1 MRNVTFEITD
11 VQYKVLAN
19 QAMDPQ
25 DWVENAVG
33 HLVELAKDQM
43 VTAEVDRMLADPGT
57 SLMTTDRDEIVQ
69 NYNGSL
75 IGNPNG

>member
-19 QAMDPQ
+19 QALDPQ

-33 HLVELAKDQM
+33 HLCELAKDQM
-43 VTAEVDRMLADPGT
+43 VEAELNRMMADPNVHT
-57 SLMTTDRDEIVQ
+57 MTTDRNEIVQ
-69 NYNGSL
+69 NYNGAL

>member
-43 VTAEVDRMLADPGT
+43 VTAEVERMLADPGT

>member
-1 MRNVTFEITD
+1 
-11 VQYKVLAN
+11 
-19 QAMDPQ
+19 MDPQ

-43 VTAEVDRMLADPGT
+43 VTAEVERMLADPGT
-57 SLMTTDRDEIVQ
+57 TLMTTDRDEIVQ

>member
-19 QAMDPQ
+19 QALDPQ

-33 HLVELAKDQM
+33 HLCELAKDQM
-43 VTAEVDRMLADPGT
+43 VEAELNRMMADPNVHT
-57 SLMTTDRDEIVQ
+57 MTTDRNEIVQ
-69 NYNGSL
+69 NYNGAL
-75 IGNPNG
+75 ISNPNG

>member
-43 VTAEVDRMLADPGT
+43 VNAEVERMLADPGT

>member
-43 VTAEVDRMLADPGT
+43 VTAEVERMLADPGT
-57 SLMTTDRDEIVQ
+57 TLMTTDRDEIVQ